1 MDPREVI
8 ACPATVTV
16 MWPRARLHNL
26 RGEVIPTQFRSILLT
41 HSAPMVARRPKL
53 AQPQPPRMSVDEQ
66 RLARLWHA
74 EDGLGPTEIG
84 ARLRRSAGSISRL
97 LAVGPG
103 QNNAVGRPRK
113 LTDLSMS
120 KYSVD
125 ARWGLQPPIS
135 LACPRGMPD
144 LEFREISE
152 HRCR

>member
-1 MDPREVI
+1 
-8 ACPATVTV
+8 
-16 MWPRARLHNL
+16 
-26 RGEVIPTQFRSILLT
+26 
-41 HSAPMVARRPKL
+41 MVARRPKF

-84 ARLRRSAGSISRL
+84 ARLRRSAGSSSRL

-120 KYSVD
+120 IYSLD

-135 LACPRGMPD
+135 LACPRGVPD
-144 LEFREISE
+144 LERRET
-152 HRCR
+152 